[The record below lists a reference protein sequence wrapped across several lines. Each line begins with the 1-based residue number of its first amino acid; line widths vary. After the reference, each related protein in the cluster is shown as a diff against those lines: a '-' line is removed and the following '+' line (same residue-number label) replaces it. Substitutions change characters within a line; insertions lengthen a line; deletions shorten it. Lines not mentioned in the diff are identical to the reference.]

1 MKKILPTKITNQVS
15 NLSGRVT
22 RYKLVIFVL
31 AVAVVYGYMVVTI
44 SSLSSAQPTPE
55 QISSQSSPIKTA
67 KIDKKVILQLQQLQ
81 DNSVSVRTL
90 FDEARSNPFQEN

>member
-1 MKKILPTKITNQVS
+1 MKKILPTKISSQVS
-15 NLSGRVT
+15 NVSRRVA
-22 RYKLVIFVL
+22 RYKSVIFVL
-31 AVAVVYGYMVVTI
+31 AVAAVYGYLVITI
-44 SSLSSAQPTPE
+44 SSLSGAQPTPE

>member
-1 MKKILPTKITNQVS
+1 MKKILPTKISSQVFNVS
-15 NLSGRVT
+15 KRVT

-31 AVAVVYGYMVVTI
+31 AVAAVYGYLVITI